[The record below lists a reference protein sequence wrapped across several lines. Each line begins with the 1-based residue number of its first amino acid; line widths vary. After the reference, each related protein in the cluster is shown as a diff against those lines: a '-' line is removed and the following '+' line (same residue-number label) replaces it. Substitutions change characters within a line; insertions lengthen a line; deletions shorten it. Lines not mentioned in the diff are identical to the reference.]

1 MKILEFKK
9 QQVKLKKTTY
19 WMGSSKEWRQQR
31 SKPEAR
37 RKAMAQP
44 EQQRENRLET
54 KQKCRVLLY
63 SIMPIINNAL
73 LHT

>member
-1 MKILEFKK
+1 
-9 QQVKLKKTTY
+9 
-19 WMGSSKEWRQQR
+19 MGSSKEWRQQR